1 MAYLPLQFQTASAR
15 TRFGWQAF
23 YLARDRFFHEM
34 LRRRGLGMPFG
45 TYRAPDGKE
54 VETWLTASDLR
65 THTLILGS
73 TGSGK
78 SSLLETLARYHFHRG
93 QGLALID
100 LHGDLFQRT
109 AAWAL
114 ASGVPDLT
122 LLDFTHPESLPA
134 WNPLTPIEGVDA
146 GRQVDLLVGVLK
158 RLFASEKTASWAWGV
173 KVEEIMRHA
182 LRACIE
188 SQTPVAFAD
197 LRQFFL
203 LPSIRQ
209 QIVSTAS
216 AEMRAY
222 FAAWGPRESMYASG
236 ALNRLDP
243 VLSSV
248 AVRRFLGAKA
258 STLDPLK
265 VVQRGETLLVNLA
278 RGYMGPAAEV
288 IGRLLVNVLQLAAL
302 RREAVQLRS
311 RLPFSVL
318 LDEAHTL
325 AHAGS
330 GLEDLLVAAR
340 KYRVYVTLAAQSLS
354 LFPRSF
360 RPHLLGNTGR
370 QFLFRLPHE
379 EAREL
384 APDLFEPMGNV
395 HREQVRPY
403 DRLDDPLLTPPEEL
417 AGRTR
422 ELANLP
428 VGACYWNIRG
438 RSFKARR
445 IQVSQA
451 KAPPRTLREIRKAQ
465 QPTVSLF
472 EKPRT
477 DEIEIPG
484 E

>member
-1 MAYLPLQFQTASAR
+1 
-15 TRFGWQAF
+15 
-23 YLARDRFFHEM
+23 M
-34 LRRRGLGMPFG
+34 LRRRDLGVPFG

-54 VETWLTASDLR
+54 VQTWLTASDLR
-65 THTLILGS
+65 THTLVLGS

-93 QGLALID
+93 QGLALLD

-114 ASGVPDLT
+114 ATGVRDLT
-122 LLDFTHPESLPA
+122 LLDFTHPESLPT
-134 WNPLTPIEGVDA
+134 WNPLTAIPGVDA
-146 GRQVDLLVGVLK
+146 GRQVDLLVSVLK
-158 RLFASEKTASWAWGV
+158 RLFASEKAASWAWGV

-182 LRACIE
+182 LRACVE
-188 SQTPVAFAD
+188 SKTPVAFAD

-203 LPSIRQ
+203 LPALRQ
-209 QIVSTAS
+209 RIVSTAS
-216 AEMRAY
+216 AEARAY
-222 FAAWGPRESMYASG
+222 FAGWGPRETMYASG

-243 VLSSV
+243 VLSS
-248 AVRRFLGAKA
+248 ATVRAFLGATT
-258 STLDPLK
+258 STLDPFK
-265 VVQRGETLLVNLA
+265 IMQRGETLLVNLA
-278 RGYMGPAAEV
+278 RGYLGSAAEV

-302 RREAVQLRS
+302 RREAIQRAS
-311 RLPFSVL
+311 RLPFSII
-318 LDEAHTL
+318 LDEAHNL

-354 LFPRSF
+354 LFPKSF

-370 QFLFRLPHE
+370 QFLFRMPFE

-384 APDLFEPMGNV
+384 ASDLFEPLGNV

-403 DRLDDPLLTPPEEL
+403 DRLDDPLLTPPEEFT
-417 AGRTR
+417 ARTR

-428 VGACYWNIRG
+428 VGACYWAIRG
-438 RSFKARR
+438 KSFRARR
-445 IQVSQA
+445 IQIAPA
-451 KAPPRTLREIRKAQ
+451 KKPPRSLRGIRKAM
-465 QPTVSLF
+465 QPKRVLF
-472 EKPRT
+472 ETPRA
-477 DEIEIPG
+477 DEIEIPPPPDH